1 MKERNY
7 GIDLLRLI
15 GMFFICVLHING
27 QGGAMLRVN
36 GYNGS
41 YYACWFLETAAYCA
55 VDIYGLISG
64 FAGVDAKHRPS
75 RLAELWLRVFWYS
88 ALGSFLAVNIFHLE
102 VLDAMPWKALFP
114 VSWKTYWYFSSYVGV
129 FVTAPYL
136 NRMVLA
142 LTERERKKLFA
153 VLFVLCSVCT
163 MIPRVSQTG
172 SDFLGLG
179 AGYSF
184 LWLSILYVMGA
195 CLKKIRL
202 KERPAAWYISVYFCS
217 VVLSWLFKIQ
227 MENYTRALYGKALY
241 GRVFTSYT
249 APTMVICAVS
259 LLLLFQK
266 IKVRSEGARSLIR
279 FLAPMSFSVYLVQ
292 VQPYVWE
299 YLLKDSC
306 RDFYRLGP
314 VLCIL
319 MVLLS
324 AFLLYCVCTAADLV
338 RVFVFRILHVRKA
351 CEAVCGFLQQKL
363 DGLLSGPQP
372 EQKRL

>member
-7 GIDLLRLI
+7 GIDLLRI
-15 GMFFICVLHING
+15 VAMFFICILHICG
-27 QGGAMLRVN
+27 QAGAMLRVS
-36 GYNGS
+36 GYTGS

-88 ALGSFLAVNIFHLE
+88 ALGSFLAVRLFHFELLE
-102 VLDAMPWKALFP
+102 AMPWKALFP
-114 VSWKTYWYFSSYVGV
+114 VSWKTYWYFSAYAGV
-129 FVTAPYL
+129 FVIAPWL

-142 LTERERKKLFA
+142 LTEKERKKLLA
-153 VLFVLCSVCT
+153 VLFVLCTVCT

-179 AGYSF
+179 GGYSF

-202 KERPAAWYISVYFCS
+202 RSHPPVLYLSVFFCS
-217 VVLSWLFKIQ
+217 VVFSWLFKILV
-227 MENYTRALYGKALY
+227 ENYTRGLFGKALY

-259 LLLLFQK
+259 LLLLFQNM
-266 IKVRSEGARSLIR
+266 KVGNEGFRSLIR
-279 FLAPMSFSVYLVQ
+279 FLSPMAFSVYLVQ

-306 RDFYRLGP
+306 RHFYSLGP
-314 VLCIL
+314 ALCIL

-324 AFLLYCVCTAADLV
+324 AFLLYCTCTAVDLI
-338 RVFVFRILHVRKA
+338 RVLVFRLLHVRGV
-351 CEAVCGFLQQKL
+351 CDAVFGFLGQRL
-363 DGLLSGPQP
+363 D
-372 EQKRL
+372 RLFPSDEGE